1 MTMAEARELLDSCR
15 VGDQR
20 ESYPILRR
28 LKATFQAVPEGDRV
42 VLNKVVREW
51 LVSGD
56 AKDRYDGA
64 WLTDELGLVENLDL
78 ILRLRDEAER
88 RSDPAAPFDWSK
100 YNQVVGRLAARG

>member
-1 MTMAEARELLDSCR
+1 MTVGEARELLESCR

-20 ESYPILRR
+20 DGYPILRR
-28 LKATFQAVPEGDRV
+28 LKATFQAAPEGDRA
-42 VLNKVVREW
+42 VLNQVVREW

-64 WLTDELGLVENLDL
+64 WLTDELGLAENLDL
-78 ILRLRDEAER
+78 IRGLRDEAER

-100 YNQVVGRLAARG
+100 YNEIAGRLTARG